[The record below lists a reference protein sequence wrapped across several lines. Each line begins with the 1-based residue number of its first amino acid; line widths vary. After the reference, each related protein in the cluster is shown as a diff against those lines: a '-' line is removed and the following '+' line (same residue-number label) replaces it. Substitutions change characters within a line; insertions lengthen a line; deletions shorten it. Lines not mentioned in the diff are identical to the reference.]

1 MEEMQITPE
10 QFEVACL
17 AGKHS
22 SSGLS
27 FHQGLFQQVFVLSN
41 PFKFMFIAWK
51 CTKLKFNWFYW
62 TQIWAANDIRI
73 FVRMMTQRNVEL
85 QLQALD
91 VIERRHLNSTASSS
105 IDDGDVDAG
114 AGTSSANVSIDKPI
128 PEHEQE
134 EELDE
139 VIQEEMK

>member
-1 MEEMQITPE
+1 M
-10 QFEVACL
+10 
-17 AGKHS
+17 
-22 SSGLS
+22 
-27 FHQGLFQQVFVLSN
+27 
-41 PFKFMFIAWK
+41 
-51 CTKLKFNWFYW
+51 
-62 TQIWAANDIRI
+62 RI

-105 IDDGDVDAG
+105 IDDGGDIDAT
-114 AGTSSANVSIDKPI
+114 AGPSITNVSIDKSI
-128 PEHEQE
+128 PEQEQEE

>member
-1 MEEMQITPE
+1 M
-10 QFEVACL
+10 
-17 AGKHS
+17 
-22 SSGLS
+22 
-27 FHQGLFQQVFVLSN
+27 
-41 PFKFMFIAWK
+41 
-51 CTKLKFNWFYW
+51 
-62 TQIWAANDIRI
+62 RI

-105 IDDGDVDAG
+105 IDDGGDIDVAAG
-114 AGTSSANVSIDKPI
+114 PSVSSNVSIDKSI
-128 PEHEQE
+128 PEQEQEEE